1 MYGAALSISSALHAD
16 TTKSDKLR
24 PLQGLAAQASP
35 AHSNARRS
43 KVQYAPKTCAARTQR
58 LRAAADFSW
67 RGARCCGHK
76 SSSYLLL
83 PRACSHRAAV
93 RRSSRSGS
101 AA

>member
-58 LRAAADFSW
+58 LRAAADF
-67 RGARCCGHK
+67 RGGACCCGHK

-83 PRACSHRAAV
+83 PRACSHRVAV